1 MSPKNVLLIGGHGRT
16 AQLLT
21 PLLLARSWNVTSLI
35 RTESQR
41 DDILQ
46 LGKGQPGKIDV
57 LITDL
62 ETVKTEDDARVVI
75 DKARPDYVVW
85 AAGASGKS
93 DPKTI
98 YAVDRDAAKSLF
110 RASISTPTITK
121 ILSIS
126 HLGSRKA
133 HPPWWSEE
141 EWKYIQY
148 ANSLHYDT
156 YLAKSEADE
165 LFTALSRR
173 RVVEAGDEAFQGILL
188 RPGRLADGEAE
199 GKVDLGQCR
208 PGRPVTRADVA
219 LVADGLL
226 AREDTWGWVDI
237 AGGEEGVGHA
247 VERVGTSRPRVDAIE
262 GEDLERIYSLK

>member
-1 MSPKNVLLIGGHGRT
+1 MKPTKVFLIGGHGRT

-35 RTESQR
+35 RSEAQR
-41 DDILQ
+41 DAVLQ
-46 LGKGQPGKIDV
+46 LGKNKPGKIDV
-57 LITDL
+57 LVKDL
-62 ETVKTEDDARVVI
+62 EEIKTEDDAKIVI
-75 DKARPDYVVW
+75 ESVKPDYVVW
-85 AAGASGKS
+85 AAGASAKS
-93 DPKTI
+93 GSDAI

-110 RASISTPTITK
+110 RASVSTPTVSK
-121 ILSIS
+121 VLSIS

-133 HPPWWSEE
+133 RPSWWSDE

-165 LFTALSRR
+165 LLTALARR
-173 RVVEAGDEAFQGILL
+173 RVKEAGDKAFQGILL
-188 RPGRLADGEAE
+188 RPGRLSDVPFE
-199 GKVDLGQCR
+199 GKVGLGQCS

-219 LVADGLL
+219 AAADRLL

-237 AGGEEGVGHA
+237 AGGDEAIDHA
-247 VERVGTSRPRVDAIE
+247 VERIGTSQPRVDAIE
-262 GEDLERIYSLK
+262 GEDLERIYALT